1 MNAKLDSICRK
12 RFVGI
17 SLGAQRCGCLFKLGE
32 ILNKHIPRGPNRK
45 TKITPG
51 IIKGSPAQ
59 ETRCP
64 GDGMEEYQQA
74 RLHCASYNQKSIA
87 LLLHTGNG
95 GSGRADEETP
105 GPPPTKLSHESVVKE
120 PRRCSRQ
127 GLTPRTAGQEKLGDS
142 SEDKALLE
150 LS

>member
-64 GDGMEEYQQA
+64 GDGMEEYQQPG
-74 RLHCASYNQKSIA
+74 LHCASYNQKSIA

-95 GSGRADEETP
+95 GSGRADEETW
-105 GPPPTKLSHESVVKE
+105 PPLSFCLQHHTRAS
-120 PRRCSRQ
+120 
-127 GLTPRTAGQEKLGDS
+127 TH
-142 SEDKALLE
+142 
-150 LS
+150 